1 VTKPGATRDDAG
13 GARSALTGRGAWVM
27 ICAMDGLWERI
38 VQLARLAGIVA
49 IATTNLALSACT
61 DSEIKPD
68 SKVPDL
74 QAGSDAGTADGAA
87 SDASLP
93 DGSAADTQL
102 PKADARLW
110 DVLCE

>member
-1 VTKPGATRDDAG
+1 
-13 GARSALTGRGAWVM
+13 LTGRGPWGM

-49 IATTNLALSACT
+49 IATTNLALAACT
-61 DSEIKPD
+61 DSEIRPD

-74 QAGSDAGTADGAA
+74 QVGTDAGTADGAA

-93 DGSAADTQL
+93 DGSAPDTQL